1 MGGHLNNMKAFV
13 QDKFLNKKECK
24 ELIKL
29 YESNPTPQRF
39 NTTYPMFLTIGQ
51 LPKLEDKINKIGMQ
65 INKSVIDWFQI
76 VKWPASHPGKQLHF
90 DQTSSDTILSSILY
104 LNSDFE
110 GGHTYFEDGTSI
122 APKTGRIIF
131 FDGNYYY
138 HGVSSINNKDRYTL
152 AAWYKKQ

>member
-1 MGGHLNNMKAFV
+1 MFKKIFIEDN
-13 QDKFLNKKECK
+13 FLNKKECK
-24 ELIKL
+24 ILIDHYKSKPLPREFDGTYTRARDTNVSNKL
-29 YESNPTPQRF
+29 LN
-39 NTTYPMFLTIGQ
+39 
-51 LPKLEDKINKIGMQ
+51 KINNLSLSLNQSI
-65 INKSVIDWFQI
+65 IDWFQI
-76 VKWPASHPGKQLHF
+76 VKWPASHPGRKLHF
-90 DQTSSDTILSSILY
+90 DQSSSNTILSSILY

-138 HGVSSINNKDRYTL
+138 HGVSSINNRDRYTL

>member
-1 MGGHLNNMKAFV
+1 ME
-13 QDKFLNKKECK
+13 DDFLNKKECK
-24 ELIKL
+24 TLINFYKSKPL
-29 YESNPTPQRF
+29 PKEFYG
-39 NTTYPMFLTIGQ
+39 TYPRALDHNFNN
-51 LPKLEDKINKIGMQ
+51 KLLNKINNLSISLNQ
-65 INKSVIDWFQI
+65 SIIDWFQI

-152 AAWYKKQ
+152 AASYKKQ